1 MEAVKLGKFIE
12 EELEVFCRCCCK
24 DDLRIYY
31 KWVFDENDR
40 TTRKI
45 AVLTC
50 ENLDKCTRL
59 YQYLK
64 ERQNG

>member
-1 MEAVKLGKFIE
+1 MEAVKLNRTIE
-12 EELEVFCRCCCK
+12 EELEEFCAGCNRY
-24 DDLRIYY
+24 DLCIRYR
-31 KWVFDENDR
+31 WVFNDNDHA
-40 TTRKI
+40 TGKKT
-45 AVLTC
+45 VLTC

>member
-1 MEAVKLGKFIE
+1 MEAVKLNREITE
-12 EELEVFCRCCCK
+12 EFEDFCKGCNK
-24 DDLRIYY
+24 DDLCIRYKLLFAENRVAERI
-31 KWVFDENDR
+31 
-40 TTRKI
+40 TL
-45 AVLTC
+45 LTC